1 MYVVILRV
9 WFSME
14 DVWTLDLHNNLL
26 FFFFFTGTH
35 SQWWDS
41 NASQSVVRQLSSREM
56 TKLPWYWITYQIS
69 VCRVSKKHHA
79 ITVQYKTMFGN
90 LTSFPISTKKKS
102 KCVKIQNVSRRKR
115 DTTSVSVIA
124 VKGLCWLC
132 WNIIDEF
139 LKWRA
144 SLSWVVENTN
154 PDSPGV
160 DTNPTIQ
167 TL

>member
-1 MYVVILRV
+1 MILRV
-9 WFSME
+9 RFSME

-26 FFFFFTGTH
+26 FFFFFFLLVLIVNGGIVMH
-35 SQWWDS
+35 LSLLSDS
-41 NASQSVVRQLSSREM
+41 YHPEKWRNYLSTESHTR
-56 TKLPWYWITYQIS
+56 S
-69 VCRVSKKHHA
+69 VCAEFPKKHHA

-132 WNIIDEF
+132 WNVINEF

-160 DTNPTIQ
+160 DTNPTVQ